1 MEENKEIKILSTD
14 DKKIKLF
21 GELLTNDSSREILQ
35 ILFQDELTALEIS
48 QKMDISLQ
56 LVKYHINKMQD
67 LEIIKISKV
76 EKNTK
81 NQDMNYYTATKF
93 AVVIV
98 PSEVSDRTKES
109 KMLVRSFKTI
119 YRMLGFGVAA
129 AASWF
134 VLDIQQAQNVPMRG
148 EVIEDVIEPWQIVI
162 PIAIFGLGLII
173 EVVLQTR
180 RKKNTTL
187 HPN

>member
-1 MEENKEIKILSTD
+1 MEEEDKEIKILSTD
-14 DKKIKLF
+14 DKKIKSF

-35 ILFQDELTALEIS
+35 ILFQNELTALEIA
-48 QKMDISLQ
+48 QKTDVSLQ
-56 LVKYHINKMQD
+56 LVKYHITKMQE
-67 LEIIKISKV
+67 LEIVKISKV

-119 YRMLGFGVAA
+119 YRMLGFGLVA

-134 VLDIQQAQNVPMRG
+134 VLATQQAGDVPMRG
-148 EVIEDVIEPWQIVI
+148 ETVDETVEPLQIIIPIVI
-162 PIAIFGLGLII
+162 VIAGLVVEG
-173 EVVLQTR
+173 VLQSR
-180 RKKNTTL
+180 RKR
-187 HPN
+187 H

>member
-1 MEENKEIKILSTD
+1 MEEEDKEIKILSTD
-14 DKKIKLF
+14 DKKIKSF

-35 ILFQDELTALEIS
+35 ILFQNELTALEIA
-48 QKMDISLQ
+48 QKTDVSLQ
-56 LVKYHINKMQD
+56 LVKYHINKMQE
-67 LEIIKISKV
+67 LEIVKISKV

-98 PSEVSDRTKES
+98 PSELSVRAKES

-119 YRMLGFGVAA
+119 YRMLGFGLVA

-134 VLDIQQAQNVPMRG
+134 VIGAGEEDVPMRG
-148 EVIEDVIEPWQIVI
+148 GIPEETVEPWQIVI
-162 PIAIFGLGLII
+162 PIAIFGVGLII
-173 EVVLQTR
+173 EGVLR
-180 RKKNTTL
+180 AKRKKN
-187 HPN
+187 NSI